1 MLFKKISF
9 CSREKGLKVAETQLR
24 NKKNRETPIIIKK
37 ECNMEKYIKENLF
50 KINSKTSSNNG
61 KLVKILGNTK
71 NDEIVKVALL
81 IITDSKENNK
91 EFILQETEKPFYIKK
106 NSLEKITTVDIIR
119 NLDDET
125 LKKLLK
131 KKYKKIIRNIFK
143 QD

>member
-1 MLFKKISF
+1 
-9 CSREKGLKVAETQLR
+9 
-24 NKKNRETPIIIKK
+24 
-37 ECNMEKYIKENLF
+37 MEKYIKENLF

-71 NDEIVKVALL
+71 NDEIVKVSLL

-131 KKYKKIIRNIFK
+131 KKYKKIIKNIFK